1 MNDPHEQ
8 VATDHVSPLTAVSP
22 LDGRYHRHT
31 APLRA
36 LFSEFG
42 LIRNRVIAE
51 VRWFEFLCREPAI
64 AELPP
69 LEVRSADYLAGL
81 TARFDLDSAQRI
93 KDVEARTNHD
103 VKAVEYFLREEFAAH
118 AQLKSAIP
126 FIHFACTSEDINNLA
141 YGLMLREARDGVV
154 VPALQDILRQLKSM
168 AKEFAA
174 CSMLART
181 HGQSASPTTMGKE
194 LANVAA
200 RLERQTKGYRE
211 VELLGKMNG
220 AVGNFNAHRA
230 AYPNVD
236 WLRLSES
243 FVTGLGL
250 SWNKFTTQIEPHD
263 CIAEYCDALARCNTV
278 LIDLCR
284 DVWSYVSIAYF
295 RQKTVES
302 EAGSSTMP
310 HKVNPID
317 FENAEGNLG
326 IASALFDHLS
336 RKLPLSRLQRDL
348 TDSTVLRNL
357 GSAVGYSLIGY
368 SSLLKGLGKLEIN
381 VAAMQRDLDGAWE
394 VLGEAV
400 QTVMRRYGIE
410 DSYEQLKT
418 LTRGHGQA
426 IDKAAL
432 HAFIDSLTI
441 PSSAREE
448 LKTLTP
454 ADYIGAAAEL
464 ANGV

>member
-1 MNDPHEQ
+1 M
-8 VATDHVSPLTAVSP
+8 
-22 LDGRYHRHT
+22 
-31 APLRA
+31 
-36 LFSEFG
+36 
-42 LIRNRVIAE
+42 
-51 VRWFEFLCREPAI
+51 
-64 AELPP
+64 
-69 LEVRSADYLAGL
+69 
-81 TARFDLDSAQRI
+81 
-93 KDVEARTNHD
+93 
-103 VKAVEYFLREEFAAH
+103 
-118 AQLKSAIP
+118 
-126 FIHFACTSEDINNLA
+126 
-141 YGLMLREARDGVV
+141 
-154 VPALQDILRQLKSM
+154 
-168 AKEFAA
+168 
-174 CSMLART
+174 
-181 HGQSASPTTMGKE
+181 
-194 LANVAA
+194 AA
-200 RLERQTKGYRE
+200 RLERQTKSYRE

-243 FVTGLGL
+243 FVTELGL

-263 CIAEYCDALARCNTV
+263 CIAEYGDAVARCNTV

-302 EAGSSTMP
+302 EVGSSTMP

-317 FENAEGNLG
+317 FENAEGNFG

-418 LTRGHGQA
+418 LTRGQA

-432 HAFIDSLTI
+432 HAFIDSLAI

-464 ANGV
+464 AKGV